1 MIIALTTWMFVM
13 KIEHIDINKTLEEAR
28 GLLANEKNISPA
40 FKAVMEVLF
49 LIITLMMN
57 RFNLNSKNSSK
68 PPSDDPNRDKKS
80 KKNLLGK
87 NPGGQ
92 KGHLGKNL
100 QPVKNPDEIT
110 VIPIDKRTL
119 PKGKY
124 RDAGYDARQVID
136 IRISRFVTE
145 YRAQILDDQNGNSF
159 VAPFPPHVT
168 RPVQYGQDLKAH
180 SVYLSQFQ
188 LLTYNR
194 IDDYFGEEI
203 NVPVSMG
210 SIYNFNKE
218 AFVLLKKFD
227 DIAKQKLIRASVLQ
241 VDETGINV
249 NGKHAWIH
257 VTANELWTY
266 FFPHEKRGSLAMNEI
281 GILPFFKGT
290 LIHDHWKPYFIYQC
304 IHALCNAHHLRELQ
318 RAYEQDNQKWALT
331 MKELL
336 LEINDATKD
345 AGGSLPENRANAYC
359 EKYRAIIAAGEIEC
373 PLPAAKAIID
383 GKKKRGRIKKS
394 KARNLLERLASFEKD
409 TLRFMEDVDVP
420 FTNNLAENNIRMT
433 KVQQKISGCFRS
445 MEGAYIFC
453 RIRGYI
459 STCRKHGMAVTT
471 ALKMLFKGEMPDFI
485 SDNI

>member
-1 MIIALTTWMFVM
+1 M
-13 KIEHIDINKTLEEAR
+13 KIEHIDVSKTLDSAQKLLEED
-28 GLLANEKNISPA
+28 KNISPA
-40 FKAVMEVLF
+40 LKAMFEILIV
-49 LIITLMMN
+49 IITLLMN
-57 RFNLNSKNSSK
+57 RLNLNSKNSSK

-80 KKNLLGK
+80 KKNSLGK
-87 NPGGQ
+87 KPGGQ
-92 KGHLGKNL
+92 KGHIGKNL
-100 QPVKNPDEIT
+100 RPVENPDEII
-110 VIPIDKRTL
+110 VIPIDKRSL
-119 PKGKY
+119 PKEKY
-124 RDAGYDARQVID
+124 RDTGYDARQVID

-145 YRAQILDDQNGNSF
+145 YRAQILEDQNGNSF
-159 VAPFPPHVT
+159 VAPFPSHVT

-210 SIYNFNKE
+210 SIYNFNQE
-218 AFVLLKKFD
+218 AYELLTKFD
-227 DIAKQKLIRASVLQ
+227 EIAKQKLIRASVLH

-249 NGKHAWIH
+249 NAKNAWIH

-266 FFPHEKRGSLAMNEI
+266 FFPHEKRGSIAMDAI

-290 LIHDHWKPYFIYQC
+290 LCHDHWKPYFIYQC

-318 RAYEQDNQKWALT
+318 RAYEQDNQQWALA

-336 LEINDATKD
+336 IEINNATKD
-345 AGGSLPENRANAYC
+345 AGGSLEEKIANEYC
-359 EKYRAIIAAGEIEC
+359 KKYRAIVAAGEIEC
-373 PLPAAKAIID
+373 PLPEVPSVEN

-394 KARNLLERLASFEKD
+394 KSRNLLERLASFEND
-409 TLRFMEDVDVP
+409 TLRFMEDVDIP

-453 RIRGYI
+453 RIRSYI

-471 ALKMLFKGEMPDFI
+471 ALKMLFKGETLDFMR
-485 SDNI
+485 DVN

>member
-1 MIIALTTWMFVM
+1 MIIALTMWIVAM

-28 GLLANEKNISPA
+28 RLLANEKNISPA
-40 FKAVMEVLF
+40 FKAVIDVLF

-57 RFNLNSKNSSK
+57 RFNLNSKNSGK
-68 PPSDDPNRDKKS
+68 PPSSDPNREKKS
-80 KKNLLGK
+80 KQNKLGK
-87 NPGGQ
+87 NPGAQ
-92 KGHLGKNL
+92 NGHIGKNL
-100 QPVKNPDEIT
+100 QPVSNPDEIIM
-110 VIPIDKRTL
+110 IPIDKRTL

-124 RDAGYDARQVID
+124 RDVGYDSRQIID

-145 YRAQILDDQNGNSF
+145 YRAQILEDQNGNSF
-159 VAPFPPHVT
+159 VAPFPAHAT
-168 RPVQYGQDLKAH
+168 RSVQYGQDLKAH

-194 IDDYFGEEI
+194 IDDYFDEEI
-203 NVPVSMG
+203 NVPISMG

-218 AFVLLKKFD
+218 AFNLLKKFD
-227 DIAKQKLIRASVLQ
+227 DIAKTKLIQASVLH

-249 NGKHAWIH
+249 NAKNAWIH
-257 VTANELWTY
+257 VTANEFWTY
-266 FFPHEKRGSLAMNEI
+266 FFPHENRGSIAMDDI

-290 LIHDHWKPYFIYQC
+290 LVHDHWKPYFIYQC

-318 RAYEQDNQKWALT
+318 RAYEQDNQSWALA

-336 LEINDATKD
+336 IEINNSTKE
-345 AGGSLPENRANAYC
+345 AGGSLPENVANGYC
-359 EKYRAIIAAGEIEC
+359 EKYRSIISAGEIEC
-373 PLPAAKAIID
+373 PLPEKAIAD
-383 GKKKRGRIKKS
+383 AKKRGRIKKS
-394 KARNLLERLASFEKD
+394 KARNLLERLASFEKN

-453 RIRGYI
+453 RIRSYV
-459 STCRKHGMAVTT
+459 STCRKHGLAVTT

-485 SDNI
+485 SDNSS

>member
-1 MIIALTTWMFVM
+1 MFAM
-13 KIEHIDINKTLEEAR
+13 KIEHIDIKKTLEEAR

-40 FKAVMEVLF
+40 FKAVIEVLF
-49 LIITLMMN
+49 LVITLMMN

-80 KKNLLGK
+80 KKNPLDK

-92 KGHLGKNL
+92 KGHVGKNL
-100 QPVKNPDEIT
+100 QPVENPDEIT
-110 VIPIDKRTL
+110 VIPIDRRSL

-124 RDAGYDARQVID
+124 RVAGYDARQVID
-136 IRISRFVTE
+136 IRISRFVIE
-145 YRAQILDDQNGNSF
+145 YRAQILEDQNGNQF
-159 VAPFPPHVT
+159 VAPFPSHVT

-188 LLTYNR
+188 LLPYNR
-194 IDDYFGEEI
+194 IDDYFSQEI
-203 NVPVSMG
+203 TVPISSG
-210 SIYNFNKE
+210 SIFNFNKE
-218 AFVLLKKFD
+218 AYNFLEKFD
-227 DIAKQKLIRASVLQ
+227 GIAKLKLISAPVMH

-249 NGKHAWIH
+249 NGKNKWIH
-257 VTANELWTY
+257 LAANELWTY
-266 FFPHEKRGSLAMNEI
+266 FFPHEKRGSIAMNAI
-281 GILPFFKGT
+281 GILPFFNGT

-318 RAYEQDNQKWALT
+318 RAYEQDNQKWALA
-331 MKELL
+331 MKLL
-336 LEINDATKD
+336 LIEINNSTKE
-345 AGGSLPENRANAYC
+345 AGGSLSDNVANEYC
-359 EKYRAIIAAGEIEC
+359 EKYRVIIAAGEAEC
-373 PLPAAKAIID
+373 PLPEAKQISD

-420 FTNNLAENNIRMT
+420 FTNNLAENDIRMT

-453 RIRGYI
+453 RVRSYI

-485 SDNI
+485 SDNN

>member
-1 MIIALTTWMFVM
+1 M
-13 KIEHIDINKTLEEAR
+13 KIENIDINKTLEEAR
-28 GLLANEKNISPA
+28 DLLATEKNISPA
-40 FKAVMEVLF
+40 FKAIIEVLF
-49 LIITLMMN
+49 LIITLMVN

-68 PPSDDPNRDKKS
+68 PPSQDPNREKKS
-80 KKNLLGK
+80 KNNILGK
-87 NPGGQ
+87 KPGGQ
-92 KGHLGKNL
+92 QGHAGKNL
-100 QPVKNPDEIT
+100 QPVENPDEI
-110 VIPIDKRTL
+110 IDILIDKSTM

-124 RDAGYDARQVID
+124 RDVGYDARQVID

-145 YRAQILDDQNGNSF
+145 YRAQILEDQNGNSF
-159 VAPFPPHVT
+159 IAPFPSHVT
-168 RPVQYGQDLKAH
+168 RPTQYGQELKAH

-194 IDDYFGEEI
+194 INDYFAKEI
-203 NVPVSMG
+203 NIPISMG

-218 AFVLLKKFD
+218 AYGLLKKFD
-227 DIAKQKLIRASVLQ
+227 SIAKQKLIRSSVLH

-249 NGKHAWIH
+249 NARNAWIH

-266 FFPHEKRGSLAMNEI
+266 FFPHEKRGSIAMDEI

-304 IHALCNAHHLRELQ
+304 IHSLCNAHHLRELQ
-318 RAYEQDNQKWALT
+318 RAYEQDSQKWALA

-336 LEINDATKD
+336 IEINNATKN
-345 AGGSLPENRANAYC
+345 AGGSLSESAANEYC
-359 EKYRAIIAAGEIEC
+359 EKYRSVIATGEKEC
-373 PLPAAKAIID
+373 PLPEAKAIID
-383 GKKKRGRIKKS
+383 GKKKPGKIKKS

-409 TLRFMEDVDVP
+409 TLRFMQDVDVP

-433 KVQQKISGCFRS
+433 KVHQKISGCFRS

-453 RIRGYI
+453 RIRSYI
-459 STCRKHGMAVTT
+459 STCRKQGLPVTT

-485 SDNI
+485 NDD